1 MQSQNNHHQHESWS
15 WNQSKTD
22 KQDQV
27 VDEEL
32 DSTVQRSKNQPANQR
47 KTITSHKSKENPQ
60 KKKLPAQH

>member
-60 KKKLPAQH
+60 KKKKK

>member
-60 KKKLPAQH
+60 KINKINK